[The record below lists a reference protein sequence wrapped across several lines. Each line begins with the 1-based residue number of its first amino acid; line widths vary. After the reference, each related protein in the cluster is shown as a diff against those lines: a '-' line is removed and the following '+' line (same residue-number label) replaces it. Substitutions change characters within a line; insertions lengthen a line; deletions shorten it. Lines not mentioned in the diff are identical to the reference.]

1 MLLMNQ
7 SGCMKSSKQPTNDMM
22 TVLVITRSALLKR
35 SSEVKPRMEKS
46 PFCAVR
52 WKRLRMLSSNL
63 LE

>member
-1 MLLMNQ
+1 
-7 SGCMKSSKQPTNDMM
+7 MKSSKQPTNDMM
-22 TVLVITRSALLKR
+22 TVLMITRSALLKR